1 MIEVL
6 EAVEKQMLTWIT
18 ELKNDEISK
27 LFEQLPKGK
36 RLRAKLVL
44 KIAGTSQNAITLAA
58 VIELIHAASL
68 LHDDVIDEAMTRR
81 GVTSVN
87 ATDGSKVAV
96 MMGDILYSKAYTEL
110 VIFDT
115 KISRAVAQAVTILSI
130 GEYIDV
136 KMGET
141 FNNDEELY
149 LDMIYKKT
157 ASLIEATAYSAAV
170 LAGKEES
177 DYALYGKNLGLSFQI
192 IDDILDI
199 TSDEATLGK
208 PALNDFK
215 EGKTTLP
222 YMYLYKNLDD
232 ANKQKL
238 VNAHRKTLDAHSSA
252 WIKEQM
258 NTYKS
263 VEQSYV
269 LARKLSD
276 EAIAVVSKHN
286 ETALVGV
293 IEEMMGREF

>member
-1 MIEVL
+1 MTEVL

-44 KIAGTSQNAITLAA
+44 KIAGASQDAITLAA

-81 GVTSVN
+81 GTTSVN

-110 VIFDT
+110 VVFDT
-115 KISRAVAQAVTILSI
+115 KIARCVAQAVTILSI

-141 FNNDEELY
+141 FNSDEERY

-157 ASLIEATAYSAAV
+157 ASLIEATAYCAAV
-170 LAGKEES
+170 LVGKEEA

-222 YMYLYKNLDD
+222 YMYLYENFDD
-232 ANKQKL
+232 TNKQKL
-238 VNAHRKTLDAHSSA
+238 VDAHGKTLEAEESA
-252 WIKEQM
+252 WIKEEMQ
-258 NTYKS
+258 NYKS
-263 VEQSYV
+263 VEQSYL

-276 EAIAVVSKHN
+276 EAISMASKHN
-286 ETALVGV
+286 EDALVGV